1 MASVLRA
8 VLAMVLCGAVGV
20 EREASGKDAGVRTLM
35 LVGLGSFLFTAI
47 SFYGIDSIQVT
58 SAIEWDAS
66 RIAAQVVSGIGF
78 IGAGVIFCHHDSVR
92 GLTTAA
98 AVWVAAAIGMACAAD
113 QIVLAVATDVLYFV
127 AMFLVAPLA
136 FKVLRENIKLLVT
149 YEDGKGVLRDVLLA
163 LSSMGLVGNVV
174 SSKQLKSERPKA
186 VRVGIRLSRV
196 RDSSKVL
203 EAVAQIDG
211 VMDVRL
217 SE

>member
-1 MASVLRA
+1 
-8 VLAMVLCGAVGV
+8 MVLCGAVGV